1 MQFVTLANFIPLV
14 ENLFLT
20 QRSLFV
26 NASSL
31 LGIHFVPIN
40 HLTTP
45 KEVIRVSRVHT
56 QMFQTRQAV
65 CRASFPVEWII
76 NFRFSRKYLMTRLA
90 VCSSWH
96 EGNKH
101 TVSPLYWE
109 EYSVY
114 NHFHANKILQNLNFC
129 QFLKK
134 C

>member
-1 MQFVTLANFIPLV
+1 M
-14 ENLFLT
+14 
-20 QRSLFV
+20 
-26 NASSL
+26 
-31 LGIHFVPIN
+31 
-40 HLTTP
+40 
-45 KEVIRVSRVHT
+45 HT

-114 NHFHANKILQNLNFC
+114 NHFMPTKSYKTLIFVNF
-129 QFLKK
+129 
-134 C
+134 